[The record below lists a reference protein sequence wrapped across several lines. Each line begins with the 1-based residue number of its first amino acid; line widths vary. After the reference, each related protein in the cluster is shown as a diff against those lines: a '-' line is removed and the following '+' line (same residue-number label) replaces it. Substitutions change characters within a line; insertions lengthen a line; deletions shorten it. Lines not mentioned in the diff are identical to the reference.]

1 MDWVRMHVSKKTAIG
16 LAVISLVVIATFSFI
31 VYRTVAE
38 DKPKISEDE
47 AKRIAEEYLGGT
59 AISVDLEREDDD
71 FFGGGQLIYEVVVET
86 ADGLFEVE
94 IDADTGEVLE
104 VERDDGND
112 DD

>member
-1 MDWVRMHVSKKTAIG
+1 M
-16 LAVISLVVIATFSFI
+16 
-31 VYRTVAE
+31 YRTVAE

-94 IDADTGEVLE
+94 IDANTGEVLE